1 MKAPQLFDLGQ
12 WLRGQW
18 RQRPLWALPLLIA
31 LGAHGLVLLTPQLPA
46 QRPSPQ
52 AQQASDQAELLDI
65 SQQLLSENQAS
76 SLNSQPL
83 QLPIDTLPLPPADS
97 KKSSPGGA
105 PTSGSLGPSKNAPL
119 ARQGQGP
126 RHDPPLTLLE
136 KLWAEAKP
144 IDAAPP
150 EDIADSSQGRQLP
163 LASLV
168 SALGAVK
175 DGMQLALPGGSLLIR
190 VNGDT
195 ATLWRSPA
203 N

>member
-1 MKAPQLFDLGQ
+1 MKPPPRFDLGQ
-12 WLRGQW
+12 RLGGQW
-18 RQRPLWALPLLIA
+18 RQRPPWTLPLLIA

-65 SQQLLSENQAS
+65 SQQLLSENQS
-76 SLNSQPL
+76 RNLNSQPL
-83 QLPIDTLPLPPADS
+83 QLPVDTLPLPPPDS
-97 KKSSPGGA
+97 NQANPKGA
-105 PTSGSLGPSKNAPL
+105 APNGNLGPSKNASL
-119 ARQGQGP
+119 HRQGQEP
-126 RHDPPLTLLE
+126 KHDPPWTLLE

-150 EDIADSSQGRQLP
+150 EDIADSTQGRQLP

-175 DGMQLALPGGSLLIR
+175 DGMQLALPAGSLMIR
-190 VNGDT
+190 LNGDT

>member
-1 MKAPQLFDLGQ
+1 MKAPQRLPLSQ
-12 WLRGQW
+12 WLGAHW
-18 RQRPLWALPLLIA
+18 RQRPLWAVPLLIA
-31 LGAHGLVLLTPQLPA
+31 LGAHGLLLFTPQLPA
-46 QRPSPQ
+46 QRPHRQ
-52 AQQASDQAELLDI
+52 AQQANDQAELLDI

-105 PTSGSLGPSKNAPL
+105 PTSGSLGPSKNAPPH
-119 ARQGQGP
+119 RQAQGHK
-126 RHDPPLTLLE
+126 HDLPLTLLE

>member
-65 SQQLLSENQAS
+65 SQQLLSENQANN
-76 SLNSQPL
+76 LNSQPL
-83 QLPIDTLPLPPADS
+83 QLPVDTLPLPPPDS
-97 KKSSPGGA
+97 KQSSPKGA
-105 PTSGSLGPSKNAPL
+105 APNGSLGPSKNAPL
-119 ARQGQGP
+119 PRQGQGP
-126 RHDPPLTLLE
+126 RHDPPWTLLE

-190 VNGDT
+190 LNGDT
-195 ATLWRSPA
+195 ATLWRTPA

>member
-65 SQQLLSENQAS
+65 SQQLLSENQANN
-76 SLNSQPL
+76 LNSQPL

-126 RHDPPLTLLE
+126 RHDPPWTLLE

-144 IDAAPP
+144 VEEAPP
-150 EDIADSSQGRQLP
+150 EEIADASQGRQLP
-163 LASLV
+163 LAILV
-168 SALGAVK
+168 SALGTVR
-175 DGMQLALPGGSLLIR
+175 DGTQLALPGASLLIR
-190 VNGDT
+190 LNGDI